1 MGIQQLSDNIENAQ
15 HEINKKTTLRAETE
29 QQKSEAQGDLAS
41 TTQQRSE
48 DMTYKADTEALC
60 AQKTADFNARQKL
73 RQEELDAIKKAM
85 EIMGS
90 SAVAGSGEKHLPA
103 LLQTKK
109 RTAFAQLR
117 SSQQQS
123 PLQSRTADF
132 LAERARLSGSS
143 LLAQVS
149 E

>member
-1 MGIQQLSDNIENAQ
+1 MTYKADTEAPC

-73 RQEELDAIKKAM
+73 RGEELDAIKKAM
-85 EIMGS
+85 EII
-90 SAVAGSGEKHLPA
+90 GSGAVKGSGDKHLPA
-103 LLQTKK
+103 LLQTKTK
-109 RTAFAQLR
+109 TALAQLR
-117 SSQQQS
+117 SS
-123 PLQSRTADF
+123 
-132 LAERARLSGSS
+132 
-143 LLAQVS
+143 
-149 E
+149 